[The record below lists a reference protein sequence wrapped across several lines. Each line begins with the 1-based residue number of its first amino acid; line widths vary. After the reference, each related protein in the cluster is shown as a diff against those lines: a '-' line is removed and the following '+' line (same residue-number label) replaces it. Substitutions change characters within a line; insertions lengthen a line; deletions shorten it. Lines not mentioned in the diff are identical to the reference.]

1 MESNTTNIQT
11 SESSPQSTEV
21 PEIFDTSPSGPITTQ
36 EHVVEI
42 PSTNQYSVL
51 EDEAQENN
59 NKKNKEHLNS
69 KRINFTQKYV

>member
-21 PEIFDTSPSGPITTQ
+21 PEIFDSSSSDPVTSQ

-42 PSTNQYSVL
+42 PTTNQYSVL

-59 NKKNKEHLNS
+59 NKENKENLNS
-69 KRINFTQKYV
+69 KKNKFHT